1 MMVSAPGFIRLFQ
14 WLSDVALHVEAFDVT
29 NRHIVRMSFSTKI
42 IDCMDSGCAVM
53 AICDEKQAGGAYL
66 RRNGCAICIND
77 LSEVAHVLRNILD
90 NPLLLIDYQHTF
102 RKILQGI

>member
-1 MMVSAPGFIRLFQ
+1 
-14 WLSDVALHVEAFDVT
+14 
-29 NRHIVRMSFSTKI
+29 
-42 IDCMDSGCAVM
+42 MDSGCAVM

-90 NPLLLIDYQHTF
+90 NPLLLIDYQHKAF
-102 RKILQGI
+102 EVGRKYHLQKNITRDLIQDFESIEKIKKL